1 MTSSG
6 ALDST
11 ANNPRSAGD
20 GGASGPPG
28 RPHSPPRRPRWLE
41 TVIALLLIG
50 AVGVVGLSASPALLR
65 AAGLTRTTTTARL
78 SFGHPDRNS
87 IPGVDDRT
95 GARKPGFVFS
105 FEEDEEDDPHGNATN
120 GWPGPRSPLEADAPP
135 VPRRDPGAK
144 DSDRP
149 RPDVKV
155 GISLKDLKL
164 LDQPSAGA
172 AVTAT
177 VKEGELLMIV
187 KEQGGWVLVVHSPE
201 MGWARLSEI
210 AVR

>member
-1 MTSSG
+1 MMSTG

-11 ANNPRSAGD
+11 VNRDPRG
-20 GGASGPPG
+20 GGAGGP
-28 RPHSPPRRPRWLE
+28 SRRPRWLE

-78 SFGHPDRNS
+78 GFGHPDRNS
-87 IPGVDDRT
+87 IPGVDDRSS
-95 GARKPGFVFS
+95 RKPGFVFS
-105 FEEDEEDDPHGNATN
+105 FEDEEEEENPNPPN
-120 GWPGPRSPLEADAPP
+120 GWPDPRSLERAES
-135 VPRRDPGAK
+135 PRVRRDDPGAA
-144 DSDRP
+144 DPDRP
-149 RPDVKV
+149 RSEVRMGFSRKE
-155 GISLKDLKL
+155 LKL
-164 LDQPSAGA
+164 FDQPAAGA

-177 VKEGELLMIV
+177 VKEGELVMIL
-187 KEQGGWVLVVHSPE
+187 KEQGAWALVVHSPE